1 VRLNPQFQGA
11 EQDMARPSQID
22 RAFAQLRPKFKLL
35 KQLFK
40 RQQKAYI
47 RQRLQAIK
55 WLWQGKSRSEVVEK
69 LGIDR
74 SSLLNWLHL
83 LIEHGVEAG
92 LKLLAQPKKVK
103 KSGKLRADRQAD
115 LIDILEHKKPSDY
128 GYHQNIFTGKILV
141 EVVEK
146 EWQVKLSDQSI
157 YNLLERHGFSYQRG
171 HRDYDNADPLQQQA
185 YGLELQRAF
194 QNKGEAERIVF
205 FDEFSLSN
213 RPTTFYGWARVNT
226 KFKVPSN
233 EKKKRDRLNGL
244 LAVDAHTGQ
253 EHLKLT
259 PQAKTEDLVDY
270 FCDLALDTH
279 QAGYQQLTIIIDNNS
294 THKDKMRYHLW
305 LKAKSQPDLQ
315 EFRFKFINT
324 PSYSPDFNLAEY
336 LIHQLRLAL
345 LHHLPADVTLAEI
358 EAKIVNFFKDNHLQT
373 PQQIANT
380 INHILKL
387 AGVECGI

>member
-1 VRLNPQFQGA
+1 MVRL
-11 EQDMARPSQID
+11 SSVD
-22 RAFAQLRPKFKLL
+22 RAFAQLRPNFKLL

-92 LKLLAQPKKVK
+92 LKLLAQAKKVK

-128 GYHQNIFTGKILV
+128 GYQQNIFTGKILV

-345 LHHLPADVTLAEI
+345 LHHLPAEVTLAEI
-358 EAKIVNFFKDNHLQT
+358 ETKIDDFFQDNHLQT

>member
-1 VRLNPQFQGA
+1 
-11 EQDMARPSQID
+11 MARLSPVD
-22 RAFAQLRPKFKLL
+22 RAFAQLRPNFKLL

-92 LKLLAQPKKVK
+92 LKLLAQAKKVK

-128 GYHQNIFTGKILV
+128 GYQQNIFTGKILV

-345 LHHLPADVTLAEI
+345 LHHLPAEVTLAEI
-358 EAKIVNFFKDNHLQT
+358 ETKIDDFFQDNHLQT

>member
-1 VRLNPQFQGA
+1 
-11 EQDMARPSQID
+11 MARLSSVD
-22 RAFAQLRPKFKLL
+22 RAFAQLRPNFKLL

-92 LKLLAQPKKVK
+92 LKLLAQAKKVK

-128 GYHQNIFTGKILV
+128 GYQQNIFTGKILV

-345 LHHLPADVTLAEI
+345 LHHLPAEVTLAEI
-358 EAKIVNFFKDNHLQT
+358 ETKIDDFFQDNHLQT

>member
-1 VRLNPQFQGA
+1 
-11 EQDMARPSQID
+11 MARLSPVD
-22 RAFAQLRPKFKLL
+22 RAFAQLKPNFKLL

-40 RQQKAYI
+40 RQQKAYL
-47 RQRLQAIK
+47 RQRFQAIK
-55 WLWQGKSRSEVVEK
+55 WLWQGQSRSEVVEK

-74 SSLLNWLHL
+74 TSLLHWLQV

-92 LKLLAQPKKVK
+92 LRLLAQAKKVK
-103 KSGKLRADRQAD
+103 RSGKLRADHQAD
-115 LIDILEHKKPSDY
+115 LIDILEHHKPSDY
-128 GYHQNIFTGKILV
+128 GYQQNIFTGKILV

-279 QAGYQQLTIIIDNNS
+279 QASYQQLTIIIDNNS

-324 PSYSPDFNLAEY
+324 PSYSPDFNLVEY

-373 PQQIANT
+373 PQQITNT